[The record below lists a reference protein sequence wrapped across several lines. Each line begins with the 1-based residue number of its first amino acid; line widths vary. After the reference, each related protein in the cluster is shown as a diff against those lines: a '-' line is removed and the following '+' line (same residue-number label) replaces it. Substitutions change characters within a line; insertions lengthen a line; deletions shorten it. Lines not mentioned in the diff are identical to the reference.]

1 MNVVSVKEST
11 KKEQVQEPHDD
22 KVSKKTAPEKP
33 IVITEGIDTENASP
47 MLPKGA
53 IESPNSKQ
61 VVVNK
66 VHQKDET
73 NPVTTEPEE
82 AGPADQAAPSMISK
96 QGIHVKSFP
105 QGTNIF
111 FTNPQSAGFNQA
123 MIDILFSAE
132 EIQNFIEEK
141 MEKSSDGSQKSQDK
155 LGAESRHNTDQRHE
169 STYEAH

>member
-1 MNVVSVKEST
+1 
-11 KKEQVQEPHDD
+11 
-22 KVSKKTAPEKP
+22 
-33 IVITEGIDTENASP
+33 
-47 MLPKGA
+47 
-53 IESPNSKQ
+53 
-61 VVVNK
+61 
-66 VHQKDET
+66 
-73 NPVTTEPEE
+73 
-82 AGPADQAAPSMISK
+82 MISK

-155 LGAESRHNTDQRHE
+155 LGAESRQSTDQRHE
-169 STYEAH
+169 STYEVQQPGTIGSMDYNADL